1 MADLFYG
8 APGFMA
14 GLIKAL
20 RTQVE
25 ERRQGTHPLEMN
37 GLLSTATLGLRAP
50 PPDGVRHEELV
61 RLSDGGTMRL
71 VWQRCGRQA
80 IRSEQGVVIICPGLN
95 NSSHWP
101 AVQRWPEYAAAQT
114 LGRGKAALEELLA
127 KYHSACPAGESCSS
141 TRGPISRRLGP

>member
-14 GLIKAL
+14 GLIRAL

-25 ERRQGTHPLEMN
+25 ERRKGTHPLEMN

-71 VWQRCGRQA
+71 VWQRCGRQT

-101 AVQRWPEYAAAQT
+101 AVQLTQACFCR
-114 LGRGKAALEELLA
+114 RGFDSVVLDCAPRP
-127 KYHSACPAGESCSS
+127 H
-141 TRGPISRRLGP
+141 TRCVPRAS